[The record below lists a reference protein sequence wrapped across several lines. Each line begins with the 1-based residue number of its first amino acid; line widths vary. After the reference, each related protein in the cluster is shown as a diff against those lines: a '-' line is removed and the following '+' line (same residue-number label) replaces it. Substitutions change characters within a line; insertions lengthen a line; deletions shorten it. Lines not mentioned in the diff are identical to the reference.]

1 MCQSVVAA
9 GQQQPRPLSAKTVKD
24 VDTKRLGTLPT
35 ATGIAWLAYAY
46 ARRAGI
52 ELAPLLKKAG
62 LTDPQIKDRS
72 ARLVVHHQIQF
83 LNLAANALRD
93 DSLGFHLAQQLP
105 DLRDW
110 DCSFMLRPPQKR
122 WAMRC
127 SERRGTTRLSMRDQ
141 VSRGRRDSVGV
152 RVCWCC
158 PPLRS
163 ASDRVFTTVLIRL
176 CRGT

>member
-1 MCQSVVAA
+1 MSIPSV
-9 GQQQPRPLSAKTVKD
+9 SARS
-24 VDTKRLGTLPT
+24 RLQR
-35 ATGIAWLAYAY
+35 GIAWLAYAY

-105 DLRDW
+105 DLRELGLLFYVAA
-110 DCSFMLRPPQKR
+110 S
-122 WAMRC
+122 
-127 SERRGTTRLSMRDQ
+127 SETLGDALQRTARYSSIVNEGSS
-141 VSRGRRDSVGV
+141 VSREKRFG
-152 RVCWCC
+152 WCSSM
-158 PPLRS
+158 L
-163 ASDRVFTTVLIRL
+163 VLPA
-176 CRGT
+176 T